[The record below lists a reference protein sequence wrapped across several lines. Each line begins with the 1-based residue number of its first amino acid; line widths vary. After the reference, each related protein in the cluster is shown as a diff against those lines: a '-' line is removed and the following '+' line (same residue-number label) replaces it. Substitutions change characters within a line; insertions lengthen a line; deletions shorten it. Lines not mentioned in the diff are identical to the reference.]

1 MREMKDSG
9 IEWIGSVPMSWNS
22 HPVYYYFTEHKQRN
36 YSGDES
42 NLLSLSYG
50 KIVRKDI
57 NTSEGLL
64 PKNFNG
70 YNIVSEG
77 DIVLRLTDLQND
89 KRSLRTGLVKEQGI
103 ITSAYVTI
111 RPKKQINSNYFYYL
125 LYAYDVVKVL
135 YNMGNGVR
143 QSLNYGELS
152 KLRLIEPPLS
162 EQCLIASFL
171 DAKCAEIDA
180 LTADIQAQT
189 DTLEQYKRSVITE
202 AVTKGLNPN
211 AEMKDSG
218 EEWGGAIPSSWEMKK
233 GKYLFE
239 QRNLRGNI
247 IELQLLSPTQ
257 KYGVIPQSLYE
268 ELSGMSAVKL
278 NEKAD
283 LMLLKTIHKGD
294 YCISLRSFQGGFEYS
309 EYEGVVSPAYQVF
322 YPIVDIADGY
332 YKYLFKESGFIEK
345 MNSYTMTLR
354 DGKNIAFAD
363 FGDTYIPYPPISE
376 QQAIAD
382 YLDAKCADI
391 DEIITQKREQLATI
405 EEYKKSLIFEYVTG
419 KKEVCSDDESVK

>member
-9 IEWIGSVPMSWNS
+9 IEWIGSVPVSWNI

-64 PKNFNG
+64 PENFNG

-111 RPKKQINSNYFYYL
+111 RPQKQINSNYFYYL
-125 LYAYDVVKVL
+125 LFAYDIVKVL

-143 QSLNYGELS
+143 QGLNYGELS
-152 KLRLIEPPLS
+152 KLHLIEPPLS
-162 EQCLIASFL
+162 EQHLIASFL
-171 DAKCAEIDA
+171 DTKCAEIDA
-180 LTADIQAQT
+180 LTVEIQEQI
-189 DTLEQYKRSVITE
+189 DTLEQYKCSVITE
-202 AVTKGLNPN
+202 AVTKGLNPD

-218 EEWGGAIPSSWEMKK
+218 EEWGGAIPSSWKMKK

-268 ELSGMSAVKL
+268 ELSRMSAVKL

-283 LMLLKTIHKGD
+283 LRLLKTIHKGD

-322 YPIVDIADGY
+322 YPTVDIADGY

-363 FGDTYIPYPPISE
+363 FGNTYIPYPSVSE
-376 QQAIAD
+376 QQDIAD
-382 YLDAKCADI
+382 YLDAKCAEI
-391 DEIITQKREQLATI
+391 DEIITQKREQISTI

-419 KKEVCSDDESVK
+419 KKEVRSGEESV